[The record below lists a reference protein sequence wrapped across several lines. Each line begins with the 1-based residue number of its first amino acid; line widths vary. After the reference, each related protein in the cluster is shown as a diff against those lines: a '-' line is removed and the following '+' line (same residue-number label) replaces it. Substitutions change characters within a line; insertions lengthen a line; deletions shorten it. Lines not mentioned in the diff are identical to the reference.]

1 MTTMSGSGKNPGPK
15 RGQSGIL
22 TAKFKNLAV
31 GEDGAER
38 EERGAVLKS
47 STASRDDALLKKGPS
62 LSFSKKKADK
72 AKAAVSLSY
81 EPKSHALTEAL
92 LERADAKTRS
102 RVEYAAQLK
111 QSDKGHSLDLVLI
124 EKVDL
129 QIRPARAPATSL
141 RAPSRNRERFAW
153 RWNTRSLSPDI
164 KALFVDMTAL
174 SPYRK
179 GLSLSRQEREMR

>member
-1 MTTMSGSGKNPGPK
+1 MSGFGKNPGQK
-15 RGQSGIL
+15 RGQGGPL
-22 TAKFKNLAV
+22 TASFKNLGVSPAV
-31 GEDGAER
+31 GEDGAAR
-38 EERGAVLKS
+38 EEKGAVLKS
-47 STASRDDALLKKGPS
+47 SPASRDDAWLKKGPS

-129 QIRPARAPATSL
+129 QL
-141 RAPSRNRERFAW
+141 RDWERFA
-153 RWNTRSLSPDI
+153 
-164 KALFVDMTAL
+164 
-174 SPYRK
+174 
-179 GLSLSRQEREMR
+179 